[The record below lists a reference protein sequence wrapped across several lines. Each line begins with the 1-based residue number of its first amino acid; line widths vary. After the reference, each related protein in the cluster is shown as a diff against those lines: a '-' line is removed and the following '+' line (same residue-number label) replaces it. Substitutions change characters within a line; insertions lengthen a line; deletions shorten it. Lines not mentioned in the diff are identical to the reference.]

1 MNENVNAINWFEVPV
16 SEMDR
21 AKTFYETV
29 FDIKMEV
36 MDMMGMDMAFFPAEP
51 GNGKVSGALVKGP
64 MHKPS
69 LEGAILYFN
78 GNPDLSLALSRV
90 EGAGGKITMPKTK
103 INDDVGH
110 MAFFIDTEGNMVAM
124 HSQE

>member
-1 MNENVNAINWFEVPV
+1 MDGNVNAINWFEVPV

-29 FDIKMEV
+29 FDIKME
-36 MDMMGMDMAFFPAEP
+36 MAEMMGMEMAFFPAEP

-64 MHKPS
+64 QHKPS
-69 LEGAILYFN
+69 MEGVVLYFN
-78 GNPDLSLALSRV
+78 GNPDLNLALERV
-90 EGAGGKITMPKTK
+90 EAAGGKITMPKTK

-110 MAFFIDTEGNMVAM
+110 MAFFIDSEGNSVAL